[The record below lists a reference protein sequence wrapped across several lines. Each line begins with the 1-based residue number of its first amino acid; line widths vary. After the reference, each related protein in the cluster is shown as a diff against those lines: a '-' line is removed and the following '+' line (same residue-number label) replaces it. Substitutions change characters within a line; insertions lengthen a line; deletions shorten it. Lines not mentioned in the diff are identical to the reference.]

1 MRITSSAAA
10 PLYLYVFYM
19 YISLFTLAHM
29 PPIGIGELN
38 ALKAPAAAAGTKRL
52 TISFL

>member
-52 TISFL
+52 AISFL